1 MPYGM
6 YGNSGKTPRH
16 QKRLTV
22 AEARETSINN
32 GAGRCRD
39 ILPIQLQSYSPTTN
53 NQSIPHLL
61 FLRSPPQAT
70 IALVEAITIIM
81 YSL

>member
-1 MPYGM
+1 MVTLV
-6 YGNSGKTPRH
+6 NAKAL
-16 QKRLTV
+16 KRTKLTV

-39 ILPIQLQSYSPTTN
+39 ILPMQLQSSQPTTN

-61 FLRSPPQAT
+61 SLRSPKLQ
-70 IALVEAITIIM
+70 L
-81 YSL
+81 LWRKQL